1 MDNIIEKSRRN
12 VYTKTRCPID
22 MDLDFF
28 LAKALKNSCQ
38 IRRECWTVLWKKVS
52 YSVVFFNLCDRT
64 CICFVIVSV
73 TPSYPLP
80 KRESGYKIFK
90 NGVISKIC
98 VNKEPHG
105 VFWQNDGHFGSYE
118 KVSLI
123 TEECDPCNWYGPQ
136 MKTICDT
143 WSMAPMRPMLAT
155 CPCYSLS
162 WYHDLPVL
170 AHILNRKFLINYV
183 RMER

>member
-1 MDNIIEKSRRN
+1 
-12 VYTKTRCPID
+12 
-22 MDLDFF
+22 
-28 LAKALKNSCQ
+28 
-38 IRRECWTVLWKKVS
+38 
-52 YSVVFFNLCDRT
+52 
-64 CICFVIVSV
+64 VSV

-105 VFWQNDGHFGSYE
+105 VFCQNDGHFGTYE

-123 TEECDPCNWYGPQ
+123 TEECDPCDEYGPQ

-155 CPCYSLS
+155 CP
-162 WYHDLPVL
+162 VL
-170 AHILNRKFLINYV
+170 FLVLVSRSSSGAHIKQEIFDNLRQNVNDNKK
-183 RMER
+183 